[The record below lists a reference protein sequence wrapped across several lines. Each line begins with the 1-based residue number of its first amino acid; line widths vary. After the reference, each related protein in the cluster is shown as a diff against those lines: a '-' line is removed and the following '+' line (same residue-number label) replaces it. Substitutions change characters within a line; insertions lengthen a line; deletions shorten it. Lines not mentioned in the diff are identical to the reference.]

1 VIGPDYFR
9 TLGVPIVSG
18 RAFTDHDADETRG
31 VVIVSERFAQ
41 RFWPGEDAL
50 GKHIQLEFPPTEAF
64 WLPFS
69 ANLPLTVVGVTRSIK
84 EDGLDDAAM
93 PMPQIY
99 LPYQQNPSQIMHL
112 LVRTMG
118 PPTQW
123 TAAVRAAV
131 ASVDRDQPVS
141 EIRTMEEVVAES
153 FTRHSVIGY
162 LLGVFAVC
170 ALVLAAMGIY
180 GVLAYSVTRRTQEI
194 GIRMALGARRTTV
207 IGMVVGQA
215 MRLVLLGIGMG
226 LGAAF
231 GLSRSLSRLMF
242 GARMYDASTWV
253 GVTLL
258 LLLVALLASYIPA
271 RRATQVDPLNAL
283 RCE

>member
-1 VIGPDYFR
+1 MGERLNAHFWVIGPDYFR
-9 TLGVPIVSG
+9 TLSIPILKG
-18 RAFTDHDADETRG
+18 RAFTDHDADEARG

-41 RFWPGEDAL
+41 RFWPGEDPL
-50 GKHIQLEFPPTEAF
+50 GKHIRPEFPPTEAF

-69 ANLPLTVVGVTRSIK
+69 SNLPLTVVGVTTSIK

-112 LVRTMG
+112 LVRTAG

-123 TAAVRAAV
+123 TAAVRGAV
-131 ASVDRDQPVS
+131 ASVDPEQPIS

-180 GVLAYSVTRRTQEI
+180 GVLAYSVTRRTQE
-194 GIRMALGARRTTV
+194 
-207 IGMVVGQA
+207 MVVGHA
-215 MRLVLLGIGMG
+215 MRLVLLGIAIG

-231 GLSRSLSRLMF
+231 GLSRSVSRLMF
-242 GARMYDASTWV
+242 GARMYDAGTWA

-258 LLLVALLASYIPA
+258 LLLVAVLASYIPA
-271 RRATQVDPLNAL
+271 RRATKVDPLNAL

>member
-1 VIGPDYFR
+1 
-9 TLGVPIVSG
+9 
-18 RAFTDHDADETRG
+18 
-31 VVIVSERFAQ
+31 
-41 RFWPGEDAL
+41 
-50 GKHIQLEFPPTEAF
+50 
-64 WLPFS
+64 
-69 ANLPLTVVGVTRSIK
+69 
-84 EDGLDDAAM
+84 
-93 PMPQIY
+93 
-99 LPYQQNPSQIMHL
+99 
-112 LVRTMG
+112 
-118 PPTQW
+118 
-123 TAAVRAAV
+123 
-131 ASVDRDQPVS
+131 
-141 EIRTMEEVVAES
+141 
-153 FTRHSVIGY
+153 
-162 LLGVFAVC
+162 
-170 ALVLAAMGIY
+170 MGIY
-180 GVLAYSVTRRTQEI
+180 GVLAYSIPRRTQEI

-253 GVTLL
+253 GVTLV